1 MMMFNQ
7 CGNMIAMMTLPS
19 DLTNDQLRTLVIK
32 LQRENTRLAELL
44 AQARQARFGRKAEN
58 FSPAQLSLLDEDS
71 ETDISALEAEL
82 EKTLPAAP
90 LATVNKPKRQALPA
104 HLPREEIRLE
114 PDSTNCPQCGD
125 PLRFLRDEINEILD
139 YIPAQFIVRKTVRPQ
154 YSCPCCQTVHSAEL
168 PAQVIDKGQ
177 AAPGLLAHI
186 TINKCVDH
194 LPLYRQSQIFAR
206 DGITLPM
213 STLSDW
219 MGKVGVALNP
229 LVKRLH
235 ALLCEQKVLHADET
249 PLTVLAGKKVT
260 VQRGYLWAY
269 ASPAAAEQ
277 RMVMFDCQPGRNG
290 GYAQTFLT
298 GFTGTLV
305 VDDYAGYKALFA
317 SGAIK
322 EAGCL
327 AHVRRKFFEQ
337 YKVNHHPLA
346 KRVLDSIRELYKL
359 ERLIKT
365 RTTQNRQRWRNRYA
379 KPHLATLHALLSAQQ
394 HQVPGNSGIHKAIL
408 HALKRWPAL
417 LCYLDDGAIPIDNNH
432 IENCIRPVALG
443 RKNWLFAGSLLAGQ
457 RMAGIMSLLQTAKL
471 NGIEPFTW
479 LSFVLTHIPTWKNSQ
494 LDDLLPFA
502 KNPFS

>member
-1 MMMFNQ
+1 MFNQ
-7 CGNMIAMMTLPS
+7 CGNMIAVMTLPP
-19 DLTNDQLRTLVIK
+19 DLTNDQLRALVLK

-58 FSPAQLSLLDEDS
+58 FSPAQLNLLDEDT

-90 LATVNKPKRQALPA
+90 LATVHKPKRQALPV

-114 PDSTNCPQCGD
+114 PDSANCPQCGD
-125 PLRFLRDEINEILD
+125 PLRFLRDEINETLD
-139 YIPAQFIVRKTVRPQ
+139 YIPAKFIVRKTVRPQ
-154 YSCPCCQTVHSAEL
+154 YSCPCCQAVHSAEL

-229 LVKRLH
+229 LVERLH
-235 ALLCEQKVLHADET
+235 LLLCEQKVLHADET

-298 GFTGTLV
+298 GFTGTL
-305 VDDYAGYKALFA
+305 
-317 SGAIK
+317 
-322 EAGCL
+322 
-327 AHVRRKFFEQ
+327 
-337 YKVNHHPLA
+337 
-346 KRVLDSIRELYKL
+346 
-359 ERLIKT
+359 
-365 RTTQNRQRWRNRYA
+365 
-379 KPHLATLHALLSAQQ
+379 
-394 HQVPGNSGIHKAIL
+394 
-408 HALKRWPAL
+408 
-417 LCYLDDGAIPIDNNH
+417 
-432 IENCIRPVALG
+432 
-443 RKNWLFAGSLLAGQ
+443 
-457 RMAGIMSLLQTAKL
+457 
-471 NGIEPFTW
+471 
-479 LSFVLTHIPTWKNSQ
+479 
-494 LDDLLPFA
+494 
-502 KNPFS
+502 